1 MEISIVI
8 IFKANIIKTYLPK
21 FYYMFYFCPT
31 RMYAILS
38 SLLIYLM
45 HVSVCV
51 CMCLFVNIYTC
62 VYLCIIY
69 VHIYICICMCLVWVS
84 LCVWWYWFIGI
95 TLRVFFLIALE
106 TEICTDMFLYFN
118 CLLYLTFHKYKYICR
133 INFIRHFKIYLNI
146 QYYMFVQIF
155 SPQLKFPVTSGST
168 CWE

>member
-51 CMCLFVNIYTC
+51 CMCLFVNIYIHVFIC
-62 VYLCIIY
+62 VLYMCIYTFAYVCAWCGYLCVCDDID
-69 VHIYICICMCLVWVS
+69 L
-84 LCVWWYWFIGI
+84 
-95 TLRVFFLIALE
+95 
-106 TEICTDMFLYFN
+106 
-118 CLLYLTFHKYKYICR
+118 
-133 INFIRHFKIYLNI
+133 
-146 QYYMFVQIF
+146 
-155 SPQLKFPVTSGST
+155 
-168 CWE
+168 